1 MTTFDEQ
8 FNNDLPGEIH
18 DWTEDPADQQ
28 FHDEMLTVDD
38 DWSEDDS
45 WDDSDSL
52 TSCGWGEDE
61 AYGFFG
67 EDC

>member
-28 FHDEMLTVDD
+28 FHDERTGTVDD
-38 DWSEDDS
+38 DWYDADA
-45 WDDSDSL
+45 L

-61 AYGFFG
+61 AYGYFG